1 MKEQKTD
8 VLELRLIY
16 ESIPEE
22 YLSDDDDE
30 PDEEETAEHV
40 PHAAY
45 YINGVSLLDMIREI
59 ETPFFEKEGCP
70 ELIADYMHLNYRW
83 VRNILADAL
92 RPSAAEDDES
102 IALFCCAA
110 CGDIDC
116 WTVRCQ
122 LRAEGDYIL
131 MKDFHNGELTYPFA
145 FRFTKE
151 NVYAELK
158 KLEEN
163 T

>member
-22 YLSDDDDE
+22 YLSDDDE
-30 PDEEETAEHV
+30 PDEEETTEQV

-59 ETPFFEKEGCP
+59 ETPFYERRGDP
-70 ELIADYMHLNYRW
+70 ELIANYMHEPYWNVKRMFT
-83 VRNILADAL
+83 DAL
-92 RPSAAEDDES
+92 KPDAVEDDEG
-102 IALFCCAA
+102 IELLCCGA
-110 CGDIDC
+110 CGMPGC
-116 WTVRCQ
+116 WSVRCQ
-122 LRAEGDYIL
+122 IRAEGDYI
-131 MKDFHNGELTYPFA
+131 MMTDFYTGDLTYPFS

-151 NVYAELK
+151 NVCAELK
-158 KLEEN
+158 KLEN
-163 T
+163 LT